1 MLNLKNNY
9 KNGHK
14 DLSCHVCGKGIHSQ
28 QHMMM
33 ECTKVC
39 VKLNLLE
46 YNALFGENEEKMAKV
61 IKKVEKIQ
69 DIRKSLLE
77 DRF

>member
-1 MLNLKNNY
+1 MLNVKENY

-14 DLSCHVCGKGIHSQ
+14 DHYCPTCEKGIDSQ

-33 ECTKVC
+33 ECLKLGE
-39 VKLNLLE
+39 KLNFHE
-46 YNALFGENEEKMAKV
+46 YSALFGENEEKIAKV

-69 DIRKSLLE
+69 NIRSTLL
-77 DRF
+77 DGRL

>member
-14 DLSCHVCGKGIHSQ
+14 DLSCNVCGKGIHSQ

-33 ECTKVC
+33 ECLQLC
-39 VKLNLLE
+39 EKLNFHE
-46 YNALFGENEEKMAKV
+46 YSALFGENEEKIAKV

-69 DIRKSLLE
+69 NIRSTLL
-77 DRF
+77 DDKL